1 MDHPVDLD
9 FFGLRTVDGRAT
21 DDDHLLLEVFDQ
33 AAAVA
38 IPTLRQRGNLA
49 PVVGGGCVEI
59 SLYRVSWLS

>member
-38 IPTLRQRGNLA
+38 IPTLRQRGNLTPA
-49 PVVGGGCVEI
+49 VRGGCVEI
-59 SLYRVSWLS
+59 GLFRVLWPS